1 VSAPSLPLLPDQ
13 RLAPGVAR
21 LGGRVSPETVHALL
35 TDSCSL
41 PATTAQVRTDPV
53 VPAERFTAERLGA
66 LALVQG
72 DSGSGLPR
80 ELFVCSRDAGRSQLA
95 AALPA
100 AGRVTVSCAGTHPAG
115 EVEPFGAQVLTEA
128 GVDAAGAFPKPLTD
142 EVVQATDT
150 VITMGSGDA
159 CPVLSCPVRPPIS
172 GLARRRPDGAP
183 LTAVRGILDVI
194 DAHITGLRSCL
205 PA

>member
-21 LGGRVSPETVHALL
+21 LSPETVHALL

-72 DSGSGLPR
+72 APGSGLPR
-80 ELFVCSRDAGRSQLA
+80 LLFACSRDAGRSQLA
-95 AALPA
+95 AALLAHRA

-115 EVEPFGAQVLTEA
+115 EVEPFVAQVLTEA
-128 GVDAAGAFPKPLTD
+128 GVDAGGAFPKPLTD
-142 EVVQATDT
+142 EVVQTTDT

-159 CPVLSCPVRPPIS
+159 CPVLSCPVLSGRRYLDWPVAGPTAPRSPPS
-172 GLARRRPDGAP
+172 AASA
-183 LTAVRGILDVI
+183 T
-194 DAHITGLRSCL
+194 
-205 PA
+205 